1 MGFPYFISFL
11 PTLLL
16 SAMYALLSYKLLKQE
31 SDFGKGKKFQWA
43 MLSAVYVLVMKGS
56 FLVEYSASPDEHQ
69 WIFSARTF
77 ARDPWNWFKEFYPY
91 EMSRSWTVIP
101 LGLLACLVSELT
113 YVHARLL
120 FMLFFMLNMG
130 LLLMVMRKRFEER
143 HVCTAISW
151 FTLLYAMTTYV
162 DYAAYN
168 SEMPALIFIL
178 ISLCFLFRLQ
188 DSTHLRSSALLLA
201 ASSVFIPFAKEQ
213 ALYISLLLWFLG
225 LFFLVNKRFWMLTLQ
240 YILVSV
246 CAALLLI
253 SPLIFFG
260 TVDVFFKNAMIAAQ
274 YQSNGFGMVEKDLI
288 NASFVLYF
296 FKLVFLNAMWFFPFL
311 MLVFF
316 AFVVLNNKGWNI
328 KSSDMNGRR
337 DGLVVILAIVVLL
350 TIYLPRNGI
359 KHYCI
364 FMIPAVIWSVAFA
377 LDRWKDRRFLLAVMW
392 ILPFGIAVD
401 PQFRKEIFPV
411 RGYRTPEVIFANDP
425 VYQGMKAH
433 VKPGSK
439 VMIWGWANHYYN
451 LFQCERCSHF
461 LYPQFAFGFYK
472 ETDFVDQVYI
482 NDLQEFVP
490 DYVVQAVGDGCFY
503 FTDSVKCDMMKH
515 DSTLASILRE
525 QYTLVYQHQ
534 GVKIY
539 AHP

>member
-1 MGFPYFISFL
+1 
-11 PTLLL
+11 
-16 SAMYALLSYKLLKQE
+16 
-31 SDFGKGKKFQWA
+31 
-43 MLSAVYVLVMKGS
+43 
-56 FLVEYSASPDEHQ
+56 
-69 WIFSARTF
+69 
-77 ARDPWNWFKEFYPY
+77 
-91 EMSRSWTVIP
+91 
-101 LGLLACLVSELT
+101 
-113 YVHARLL
+113 
-120 FMLFFMLNMG
+120 
-130 LLLMVMRKRFEER
+130 
-143 HVCTAISW
+143 
-151 FTLLYAMTTYV
+151 MTTYV

-178 ISLCFLFRLQ
+178 ISLYFLFRLL
-188 DSTHLRSSALLLA
+188 DSIHLRSSALILA

-213 ALYISLLLWFLG
+213 ALYIALLLWFLG
-225 LFFLVNKRFWMLTLQ
+225 LVFLVNKRFWKLTFQ

-246 CAALLLI
+246 CVSGLLI

-260 TVDVFFKNAMIAAQ
+260 TVDVFVKNAMIAAQ

-316 AFVVLNNKGWNI
+316 VAVVLKNKGWDF
-328 KSSDMNGRR
+328 KSSDVNGRR
-337 DGLVVILAIVVLL
+337 DGLVVLMAFVVLL

-364 FMIPAVIWSVAFA
+364 FMIPAVIWSVAYF
-377 LDRWKDRRFLLAVMW
+377 LNRWKDRNLLFVVMW
-392 ILPFGIAVD
+392 ILPFGIGAD

-411 RGYRTPEVIFANDP
+411 RGYRAPEVIFANDP
-425 VYQGMKAH
+425 VYQGMKSH

-482 NDLQEFVP
+482 DDLKEFVP
-490 DYVVQAVGDGCFY
+490 DYVVQAVGESCFY
-503 FTDSVKCDMMKH
+503 FTDSVKCDMMNH
-515 DSTLASILRE
+515 DSTLASVLRE
-525 QYTLVYQHQ
+525 QYALVYQNR

-539 AHP
+539 SRQ

>member
-1 MGFPYFISFL
+1 
-11 PTLLL
+11 
-16 SAMYALLSYKLLKQE
+16 
-31 SDFGKGKKFQWA
+31 
-43 MLSAVYVLVMKGS
+43 
-56 FLVEYSASPDEHQ
+56 
-69 WIFSARTF
+69 
-77 ARDPWNWFKEFYPY
+77 
-91 EMSRSWTVIP
+91 
-101 LGLLACLVSELT
+101 
-113 YVHARLL
+113 
-120 FMLFFMLNMG
+120 
-130 LLLMVMRKRFEER
+130 
-143 HVCTAISW
+143 
-151 FTLLYAMTTYV
+151 
-162 DYAAYN
+162 
-168 SEMPALIFIL
+168 
-178 ISLCFLFRLQ
+178 
-188 DSTHLRSSALLLA
+188 LLLA

-213 ALYISLLLWFLG
+213 ALYIALLLWFLG
-225 LFFLVNKRFWMLTLQ
+225 LVLLVNKRFWMLTFQ

-246 CAALLLI
+246 CVAVLLI

-260 TVDVFFKNAMIAAQ
+260 TVDVFVKNAMIAAQ

-311 MLVFF
+311 MLFFF
-316 AFVVLNNKGWNI
+316 AVVVLKNKGWNF
-328 KSSDMNGRR
+328 KSSDLNGRK
-337 DGLVVILAIVVLL
+337 DGLMVLLAFVVLL

-377 LDRWKDRRFLLAVMW
+377 LNRWKDRSLLYAVMW
-392 ILPFGIAVD
+392 ILPFGIGVD

-482 NDLQEFVP
+482 DDLKEFVP

-515 DSTLASILRE
+515 DSTLSSILRE
-525 QYTLVYQHQ
+525 QYALVYQHQ

-539 AHP
+539 AHQ